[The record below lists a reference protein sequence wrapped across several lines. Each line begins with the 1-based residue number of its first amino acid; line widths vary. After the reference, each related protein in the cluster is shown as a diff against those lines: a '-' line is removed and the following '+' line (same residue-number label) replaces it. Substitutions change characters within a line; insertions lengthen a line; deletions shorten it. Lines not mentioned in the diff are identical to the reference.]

1 MSKLAQ
7 LDLPQSSGLVVH
19 ILSAIAQQEKRFRPQ
34 QLLMSRYFASND
46 LPRLKNADCSLAFQ
60 FELEGVS
67 PVKGQF
73 TTGIAI
79 ELDPKHLDQI
89 GDVTAS
95 KVVRNIALTCS
106 CTEATKPCVHQ
117 VHCLNYLR
125 RHLTQRSP
133 SDAIEWMLSCVTDGR
148 QAGRKLVESL
158 VYLKPDIEETLAE
171 AEADEDPD
179 RRLQRIQWRLQYSS
193 YGVNIQAYL
202 QTSRKRGGWNKGRLL
217 RDNFDSVP
225 DIALGH
231 PADKML
237 VLVLQSAEDS
247 YRGQTPRVIRECLRL
262 LIDHPNCTL
271 DDPVQTPLRIRE
283 VPVEVRVEQQ
293 AEVFKPAVYQSNV
306 RIDAIHE
313 DPTIF
318 LGTIHSTES
327 LLLRIDRERHI
338 LWMSTIESRI
348 LRLINDLSAAER
360 REAVMDRDTAEKFA
374 DLIVHVAKPKRLE
387 VQLPEALAGP
397 EQPLEPKIELHLSPR
412 GKEGLQVGL
421 RVACDAVVEP
431 PVPGQDPE

>member
-1 MSKLAQ
+1 MSKLSQ

-19 ILSAIAQQEKRFRPQ
+19 ILSAIAQQEKKFRPQ

-46 LPRLKNADCSLAFQ
+46 LPRLKNAEASLAFQ

-73 TTGIAI
+73 TTGIAV
-79 ELDPKHLDQI
+79 ELDPKHLHQI
-89 GDVTAS
+89 GDITAS
-95 KVVRNIALTCS
+95 KVIRNILLTCS
-106 CTEATKPCVHQ
+106 CTETIKPCVHQ

-125 RHLTQRSP
+125 RQLTQRSP
-133 SDAIEWMLSCVTDGR
+133 SDAVEWMQSCITDGR

-158 VYLKPDIEETLAE
+158 AYLKPDIEETLAE
-171 AEADEDPD
+171 ADPDEDPD
-179 RRLQRIQWRLQYSS
+179 RRLQRIQWRLQYSN
-193 YGVNIQAYL
+193 YGVSIQAHL

-217 RDNFDSVP
+217 RDNLDSVP
-225 DIALGH
+225 DSALSH

-271 DDPVQTPLRIRE
+271 DDPVQTPIRIRE
-283 VPVEVRVEQQ
+283 VPVEVRVEQEGE
-293 AEVFKPAVYQSNV
+293 AFKPAVFQSNV

-318 LGTIHSTES
+318 LGTIHNQES
-327 LLLRIDRERHI
+327 LLLRIDRQRHV
-338 LWMSTIESRI
+338 LFMSTIESRI

-360 REAVMDRDTAEKFA
+360 REAIMDRDTAEKFA

-387 VQLPEALAGP
+387 VQLPESLAGP

-412 GKEGLQVGL
+412 GKEGRSSRRL
-421 RVACDAVVEP
+421 RFRCRTTRARP
-431 PVPGQDPE
+431 RP